1 MAISMTV
8 QTGKELKGL
17 KDDNSDT
24 DEEVQ
29 SNTDVKFDGYNVVY
43 HLYACHRA
51 FTHYTQYEDMGF
63 FINLRKQ
70 EI

>member
-29 SNTDVKFDGYNVVY
+29 SNTDVKFD
-43 HLYACHRA
+43 C
-51 FTHYTQYEDMGF
+51 
-63 FINLRKQ
+63 
-70 EI
+70 